1 MNRDERIAVRV
12 PADVKAILQHAA
24 DLTGRSLSDFVVASA
39 QAAAEETIRE
49 RQIIQLTVRDSLLLA
64 EALLNPPPPNEKLK
78 AAFEEY
84 NRFLETG
91 RIRER
96 GSVPG
101 PAIGEP

>member
-1 MNRDERIAVRV
+1 MNRNERIAVRV

-39 QAAAEETIRE
+39 QTAAEQTIKERE
-49 RQIIQLTVRDSLLLA
+49 VIQLTVEDSRRLA
-64 EALLNPPPPNEKLK
+64 EALLNPPPPNETLK
-78 AAFEEY
+78 ELFEEY
-84 NRFLETG
+84 DRVRETG

-96 GSVPG
+96 GSVRD